1 MNASLRRLA
10 SDIVLAEIQKVAQE
24 NPPEK
29 YRVRTQGASPKSRM
43 LLNAGP
49 WVLN

>member
-29 YRVRTQGASPKSRM
+29 YRVRARGVSKGRM

-49 WVLN
+49 WTLN